1 MSTLCHGACERKAGL
16 CDGGGKRP
24 GGGKGEKGAS
34 QRRSHDIARSRDAL
48 ELQRGFRGSRRVIQF
63 GGSDSKVKA
72 VTERPGYAVDSRAAA
87 RVNESISIALS
98 PGFKPKP

>member
-1 MSTLCHGACERKAGL
+1 
-16 CDGGGKRP
+16 
-24 GGGKGEKGAS
+24 
-34 QRRSHDIARSRDAL
+34 
-48 ELQRGFRGSRRVIQF
+48 
-63 GGSDSKVKA
+63 VKA